1 MKFTVER
8 SLLLD
13 AVSRLQK
20 IVGSK
25 TSPQPILDGI
35 LISAE
40 PGMLSLCAYNNE
52 SGMKKEIYCSCER
65 AGDIVINARILS
77 DILRKMNG
85 LQLEI
90 EAEDNLLCHIRCSGA
105 EFDIM
110 GMKAIDFP
118 ELPSIADG
126 TKISLPGDILCD
138 MIKGTI
144 FAAAQLEGTRP
155 ILTGINFKIYDGILQ
170 LVAVDGFRLAVR
182 RQKINLQ
189 GDHEFTVSNRAL
201 SEVIKLIDEQTE
213 DVDIVIGKR
222 LISFNVNGYVFIS
235 SLLEGEYVNF
245 EKLIPEQYKQRAF
258 MNSSDFINTIERV
271 SLLIS
276 DSFTT
281 PIRCIFNE
289 DKVSMAT
296 KTAIGHAKEK
306 FPLVLEGEE
315 FEIGLNSKITLEALK
330 ACDQGNI
337 QLRFN
342 GVNSGIV
349 IVSADENNK
358 DFLYLIMPMRLKE
371 WSN

>member
-1 MKFTVER
+1 
-8 SLLLD
+8 
-13 AVSRLQK
+13 
-20 IVGSK
+20 
-25 TSPQPILDGI
+25 
-35 LISAE
+35 
-40 PGMLSLCAYNNE
+40 
-52 SGMKKEIYCSCER
+52 
-65 AGDIVINARILS
+65 
-77 DILRKMNG
+77 
-85 LQLEI
+85 
-90 EAEDNLLCHIRCSGA
+90 
-105 EFDIM
+105 
-110 GMKAIDFP
+110 
-118 ELPSIADG
+118 LPSIADG

-138 MIKGTI
+138 MRKGTI

>member
-8 SLLLD
+8 AMFLD

-20 IVGSK
+20 ITGSK
-25 TSPQPILDGI
+25 TSPQPILEGI

-40 PGMLSLCAYNNE
+40 QGLLTMAAYNNE
-52 SGMKKEIYCSCER
+52 SGMKKELYCSCDKP
-65 AGDIVINARILS
+65 GDIVINARILS

-85 LQLEI
+85 IQVEI
-90 EAEDNLLCHIRCSGA
+90 ECEDNLLCHIRCSGA

-110 GMKAIDFP
+110 GMKANDFP
-118 ELPSIADG
+118 EMPAVSEG
-126 TKISLPGDILCD
+126 TKISLSGSVLCD

-155 ILTGINFKIYDGILQ
+155 ILTGINFRIYDGILQ

-182 RQKINLQ
+182 RRKLDLE
-189 GDHEFTVSNRAL
+189 GDIEFTVSNRAVN
-201 SEVIKLIDEQTE
+201 EVIKLIDEQTE
-213 DVDIVIGKR
+213 DVDIVVGKR
-222 LISFNVNGYVFIS
+222 LISFTVNGYVFIA
-235 SLLEGEYVNF
+235 SLLEGEFVNF

-258 MNSSDFINTIERV
+258 MNSHDFINTIERV

-281 PIRCIFNE
+281 PIRCVFNE
-289 DKVSMAT
+289 DKVSLAT
-296 KTAIGHAKEK
+296 KTSIGHAKEK
-306 FPLVLEGEE
+306 FPLVLEGED

-349 IVSADENNK
+349 IVSADEDNK

-371 WSN
+371 WNN

>member
-8 SLLLD
+8 SILLD

-20 IVGSK
+20 ITGSK
-25 TSPQPILDGI
+25 TSPQPILEGI
-35 LISAE
+35 LFSAKQ
-40 PGMLSLCAYNNE
+40 GNLTLSAYNNE
-52 SGMKKEIYCSCER
+52 SGMKKDIYCSCEQT
-65 AGDIVINARILS
+65 GEIVINARIIA

-85 LQLEI
+85 IQVEI
-90 EAEDNLLCHIRCSGA
+90 ECEDNLLCHIRCSGA

-110 GMKAIDFP
+110 GMKASDFP
-118 ELPSIADG
+118 EMPSVTDG
-126 TKISLPGDILCD
+126 TEINLDGKILSD

-155 ILTGINFKIYDGILQ
+155 ILTGINFHIYEGLLQ

-182 RQKINLQ
+182 RQRLNLS
-189 GDHEFTVSNRAL
+189 GDVEFTVSNRAVN
-201 SEVIKLIDEQTE
+201 EVIKLIDEQTE
-213 DVDIVIGKR
+213 EVNIVVGKR
-222 LISFNVNGYVFIS
+222 LISFTVNGYVFIA
-235 SLLEGEYVNF
+235 SLLEGEFVNF
-245 EKLIPEQYKQRAF
+245 EKLIPQQYKQRAF
-258 MNSSDFINTIERV
+258 MNSHDFINTIERV

-281 PIRCIFNE
+281 PIRCVFNE
-289 DKVSMAT
+289 DKVSLAT
-296 KTAIGHAKEK
+296 KTSIGHAKEI
-306 FPLVLEGEE
+306 FPLVLEGED

-337 QLRFN
+337 QFRFN

-371 WSN
+371 WNN

>member
-8 SLLLD
+8 SLLLE

-20 IVGSK
+20 ITGSK
-25 TSPQPILDGI
+25 TSPQPILEGI
-35 LISAE
+35 LFSAE
-40 PGMLSLCAYNNE
+40 SGNLTLSAYNNE
-52 SGMKKEIYCSCER
+52 SGMKKSIYCSCEKS
-65 AGDIVINARILS
+65 GEIVINARIIA

-85 LQLEI
+85 IQVEI
-90 EAEDNLLCHIRCSGA
+90 ECEDNLLCHIRCSGA

-110 GMKAIDFP
+110 GMKASDFP
-118 ELPSIADG
+118 EMPSVTDG
-126 TKISLPGDILCD
+126 TEINLDGKILSE

-155 ILTGINFKIYDGILQ
+155 ILTGINFHIYDGLLQ

-182 RQKINLQ
+182 RQKLNLD
-189 GDHEFTVSNRAL
+189 GDVEFTVSNRAVN
-201 SEVIKLIDEQTE
+201 EVIKLIDEQTE
-213 DVDIVIGKR
+213 DINIVVGKR
-222 LISFNVNGYVFIS
+222 LISFNVNGYVFIA

-258 MNSSDFINTIERV
+258 MNSHDFINTIERV

-281 PIRCIFNE
+281 PIRCVFNE
-289 DKVSMAT
+289 DKVSLAT
-296 KTAIGHAKEK
+296 KTSIGHAKEV
-306 FPLVLEGEE
+306 FPLVLEGED

-337 QLRFN
+337 QFRFN

-371 WSN
+371 WTN